1 VIIENLASIM
11 AWSLFGLAICAALI
25 VTVATWWLTR

>member
-1 VIIENLASIM
+1 VIIEGLANIM
-11 AWSLFGLAICAALI
+11 AWSLFGLAIRAALL